1 MEYAQLLARHDHP
14 TQWESP
20 PDFDYNAA
28 ASRFAAFVQDLS
40 EAIGA
45 TVRSE
50 TGAEIQDAS
59 FHSQAFLPL
68 PANRRAVIR
77 FSKFGDMVT
86 VGDDERVPAS
96 MMKLI
101 VELITRH
108 GYTYVPAI
116 VLNAPYTGSNPG
128 VTGISSWWIR
138 YFDWV

>member
-1 MEYAQLLARHDHP
+1 MEYAQLLTRHDHP

-59 FHSQAFLPL
+59 FHSQIALPGGL
-68 PANRRAVIR
+68 LR
-77 FSKFGDMVT
+77 FSSFGWMIAFAPDSEVAEEILA
-86 VGDDERVPAS
+86 VVR
-96 MMKLI
+96 KLAA
-101 VELITRH
+101 TH
-108 GYTYVPAI
+108 GYILVPTAE
-116 VLNAPYTGSNPG
+116 LERPYPRGDGTRF
-128 VTGISSWWIR
+128 GIGTWWIR
-138 YFDWV
+138 YFDYL